1 MQNSTD
7 DEASDTQP
15 TKRIVPR
22 YHFDYPAL
30 STNDVP
36 IFSTKAFWECFHS
49 SEARAF
55 AKLICRIR
63 NPRYKSG
70 SAQEHQALLEQA
82 LPELR
87 LALSRVDAT
96 QELPKDVTVALA
108 GLDRVIVTLDQP
120 PDEYTY
126 LRFPD
131 LGTSPYFAADARPPT
146 SQKQATD
153 DELRN
158 APHLYRQLPNPIKK
172 GKTPVKASKKR
183 THNSTDEESV
193 RALSADE
200 TAATT
205 SAKKSSGKVAP
216 PAQKKVK
223 LDPVAGTSK
232 ATPAKG
238 PAPILRPLAPESD
251 EQTIPGTK
259 RRAGRASKKQDRLRQ
274 KEREHK
280 ATEAIVDALTTQLR
294 ESAIS
299 LIEGRD
305 NFTLIPFNNQSLS
318 TGPTIPRTALGPG
331 ANYTKQKEDEKF
343 TPIRSVPILSADQME
358 LENAIRPEWPC
369 ALCSL
374 YRVICK
380 PMGLGM
386 ACTNC
391 NVKKLNSLCDH
402 QMSGSRINRL
412 YHDLAES
419 AQAFVPSMEIDVP
432 RLVKSGSTAADA
444 SSLAFHLRE
453 DFIEG
458 FRHYLEA
465 LSEHHSRVGSD
476 SFNEAFAPSLTAD
489 ARELLQDLIA
499 EYNYL
504 LDPAPRVEGSTSPHE
519 SRKGS
524 TMAPSPPS
532 DGNDHEGKGEGT
544 SKFQGGAG
552 GGD

>member
-30 STNDVP
+30 STNDVL

-63 NPRYKSG
+63 HLRYKPG
-70 SAQEHQALLEQA
+70 SAQEQQALLEQA
-82 LPELR
+82 LPELC

-96 QELPKDVTVALA
+96 KELPKDITVALA
-108 GLDRVIVTLDQP
+108 GLDRIMVTLAQP

-126 LRFPD
+126 LRFPE
-131 LGTSPYFAADARPPT
+131 LGASPYFAETTCPPT
-146 SQKQATD
+146 SQTQATD
-153 DELRN
+153 DELCN
-158 APHLYRQLPNPIKK
+158 TPHLYRQLPSPIKK
-172 GKTPVKASKKR
+172 GKAPAKASKKR
-183 THNSTDEESV
+183 TQNSTDKESV
-193 RALSADE
+193 RALSAD
-200 TAATT
+200 AIPST
-205 SAKKSSGKVAP
+205 SPAKKSSGKVAP
-216 PAQKKVK
+216 PVQKKVK
-223 LDPVAGTSK
+223 LDPVASTSK
-232 ATPAKG
+232 AAPTKG
-238 PAPILRPLAPESD
+238 PAPILCPLPPDESD
-251 EQTIPGTK
+251 EQTISSTK
-259 RRAGRASKKQDRLRQ
+259 HRTGRASKKQERLKQ
-274 KEREHK
+274 KERDHK
-280 ATEAIVDALTTQLR
+280 ATEAIVDALTAQLR
-294 ESAIS
+294 DSAIT

-305 NFTLIPFNNQSLS
+305 NFTLIPFNNPSLVLTLS
-318 TGPTIPRTALGPG
+318 YLQEHQAYNPRTTLGPG
-331 ANYTKQKEDEKF
+331 ANYTKSKENEKF
-343 TPIRSVPILSADQME
+343 TPICSVPILAADQMD
-358 LENAIRPEWPC
+358 LENAIRISPEWLC
-369 ALCSL
+369 ALCSMF
-374 YRVICK
+374 RVICK
-380 PMGLGM
+380 PMGVGM

-419 AQAFVPSMEIDVP
+419 AQAFVPSMEIDVLC
-432 RLVKSGSTAADA
+432 LVKSGSTAADA

-453 DFIEG
+453 DFVKG

-465 LSEHHSRVGSD
+465 LLEHHSR
-476 SFNEAFAPSLTAD
+476 
-489 ARELLQDLIA
+489 DLIT

-504 LDPAPRVEGSTSPHE
+504 MDPAPCVEGSTSPHE

-524 TMAPSPPS
+524 TAAPSPPS
-532 DGNDHEGKGEGT
+532 DENDHEGKGEGT
-544 SKFQGGAG
+544 SKSQGGVG

>member
-82 LPELR
+82 LPEL
-87 LALSRVDAT
+87 LYPRVDAT

-172 GKTPVKASKKR
+172 GKTPVKASKNGPIIR
-183 THNSTDEESV
+183 PTRS
-193 RALSADE
+193 R
-200 TAATT
+200 ATT

-238 PAPILRPLAPESD
+238 PAPILRPLAPVNYSRDLDPSDEESD
-251 EQTIPGTK
+251 EQTIPEPSAAPVVLPRSRIGLGRRNGSTK
-259 RRAGRASKKQDRLRQ
+259 RP
-274 KEREHK
+274 H
-280 ATEAIVDALTTQLR
+280 
-294 ESAIS
+294 
-299 LIEGRD
+299 
-305 NFTLIPFNNQSLS
+305 PFNNQSLGLTLS
-318 TGPTIPRTALGPG
+318 YLQEHRSYNPRTALGP
-331 ANYTKQKEDEKF
+331 
-343 TPIRSVPILSADQME
+343 
-358 LENAIRPEWPC
+358 
-369 ALCSL
+369 
-374 YRVICK
+374 
-380 PMGLGM
+380 
-386 ACTNC
+386 
-391 NVKKLNSLCDH
+391 
-402 QMSGSRINRL
+402 
-412 YHDLAES
+412 
-419 AQAFVPSMEIDVP
+419 
-432 RLVKSGSTAADA
+432 
-444 SSLAFHLRE
+444 
-453 DFIEG
+453 
-458 FRHYLEA
+458 
-465 LSEHHSRVGSD
+465 
-476 SFNEAFAPSLTAD
+476 
-489 ARELLQDLIA
+489 
-499 EYNYL
+499 
-504 LDPAPRVEGSTSPHE
+504 
-519 SRKGS
+519 
-524 TMAPSPPS
+524 
-532 DGNDHEGKGEGT
+532 
-544 SKFQGGAG
+544 
-552 GGD
+552 

>member
-30 STNDVP
+30 STNDVL

-238 PAPILRPLAPESD
+238 PAPILRPLAPVNYSRDLDPSDEESD

-280 ATEAIVDALTTQLR
+280 ATEAMVDALTTQLR

-305 NFTLIPFNNQSLS
+305 NFIARSDSLLLARAPVLQTLAPHS
-318 TGPTIPRTALGPG
+318 GPG

-358 LENAIRPEWPC
+358 LENAIRPLPRHLQADGPRDGLHKLQRQEAEFSMRPPDV
-369 ALCSL
+369 
-374 YRVICK
+374 RV
-380 PMGLGM
+380 
-386 ACTNC
+386 T
-391 NVKKLNSLCDH
+391 H
-402 QMSGSRINRL
+402 QPRL

-432 RLVKSGSTAADA
+432 RLVKSGSTAADT

-465 LSEHHSRVGSD
+465 LSDTIHGS
-476 SFNEAFAPSLTAD
+476 
-489 ARELLQDLIA
+489 
-499 EYNYL
+499 
-504 LDPAPRVEGSTSPHE
+504 
-519 SRKGS
+519 
-524 TMAPSPPS
+524 
-532 DGNDHEGKGEGT
+532 
-544 SKFQGGAG
+544 
-552 GGD
+552 

>member
-1 MQNSTD
+1 MSC
-7 DEASDTQP
+7 

-30 STNDVP
+30 STNDVL
-36 IFSTKAFWECFHS
+36 IFSTKVFWECFIPARPALLRS
-49 SEARAF
+49 SSAVF
-55 AKLICRIR
+55 AIR
-63 NPRYKSG
+63 GTSPAAHRNTRP
-70 SAQEHQALLEQA
+70 LLEQA

-126 LRFPD
+126 LCFPD
-131 LGTSPYFAADARPPT
+131 LGTSPYFAADTRPPT

-238 PAPILRPLAPESD
+238 PAPILRPLAPVNYSRDLDPSDEESN

-280 ATEAIVDALTTQLR
+280 ATEAMVDALTTQLR

-305 NFTLIPFNNQSLS
+305 NFKHRSYN
-318 TGPTIPRTALGPG
+318 PRTALGPG

-432 RLVKSGSTAADA
+432 RLIKSGSTTADA
-444 SSLAFHLRE
+444 SSLVFHLRE

-524 TMAPSPPS
+524 TAAPSPPS
-532 DGNDHEGKGEGT
+532 DENDHTGKGEGT
-544 SKFQGGAG
+544 SKSQGGAG

>member
-82 LPELR
+82 LPELLYPASTPPR
-87 LALSRVDAT
+87 SCPRTLRSPSPVS
-96 QELPKDVTVALA
+96 
-108 GLDRVIVTLDQP
+108 DRVIVTLDQP

-183 THNSTDEESV
+183 THNSTDEGVGFVPFPLTRPQIVGHGS
-193 RALSADE
+193 
-200 TAATT
+200 
-205 SAKKSSGKVAP
+205 
-216 PAQKKVK
+216 
-223 LDPVAGTSK
+223 
-232 ATPAKG
+232 ATPRKSWTPS
-238 PAPILRPLAPESD
+238 PALPRLPPPRDPLPSFVHLRPSTTHGTWIPSDEESD

-280 ATEAIVDALTTQLR
+280 ATEAIVDALTTQTAR
-294 ESAIS
+294 I
-299 LIEGRD
+299 RH
-305 NFTLIPFNNQSLS
+305 LS
-318 TGPTIPRTALGPG
+318 DRGTRQFYTGPTILRTALGPG

-358 LENAIRPEWPC
+358 LENAIRPLPRHLQ
-369 ALCSL
+369 ADGP
-374 YRVICK
+374 RD
-380 PMGLGM
+380 GL
-386 ACTNC
+386 
-391 NVKKLNSLCDH
+391 H
-402 QMSGSRINRL
+402 QLQRQETEFSMRPPDVGSRINRL

>member
-30 STNDVP
+30 PTNDVP

-55 AKLICRIR
+55 AKLIC
-63 NPRYKSG
+63 P
-70 SAQEHQALLEQA
+70 LLEQA

-131 LGTSPYFAADARPPT
+131 LGTVSTLPLFRCGRSSSHVPE
-146 SQKQATD
+146 KATD

-205 SAKKSSGKVAP
+205 SAKKIVGQGS
-216 PAQKKVK
+216 
-223 LDPVAGTSK
+223 
-232 ATPAKG
+232 ATRAKEGEVGPRRRHFQDYPAKG
-238 PAPILRPLAPESD
+238 PAPILRPLAPVNYSRDLDPSDEESD

-305 NFTLIPFNNQSLS
+305 NFTLIPFNNQSLVLTLS
-318 TGPTIPRTALGPG
+318 YLQEHRSYNPRTALGPG

-499 EYNYL
+499 EYKL
-504 LDPAPRVEGSTSPHE
+504 PPGSCSARRGIDEPPRVP
-519 SRKGS
+519 
-524 TMAPSPPS
+524 
-532 DGNDHEGKGEGT
+532 
-544 SKFQGGAG
+544 
-552 GGD
+552 